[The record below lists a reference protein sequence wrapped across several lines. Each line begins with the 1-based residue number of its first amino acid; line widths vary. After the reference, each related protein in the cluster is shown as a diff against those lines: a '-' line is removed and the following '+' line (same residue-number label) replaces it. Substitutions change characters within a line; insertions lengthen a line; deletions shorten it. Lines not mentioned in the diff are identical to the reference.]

1 MILVTGGAGFI
12 GSHLV
17 RLLVERGE
25 RVRVL
30 ERPGSRLDHLPL
42 GRIDVVVGDIR
53 DEAAVKRAVS
63 GCREVYHLAANPH
76 LKFFNSQRGYSRVT
90 VDQHQWRNDFR
101 VVPYVDTPGAPIS
114 TRATYVV
121 EDRHPHVHAG

>member
-1 MILVTGGAGFI
+1 LAPESTGFI
-12 GSHLV
+12 SI
-17 RLLVERGE
+17 
-25 RVRVL
+25 
-30 ERPGSRLDHLPL
+30 P
-42 GRIDVVVGDIR
+42 
-53 DEAAVKRAVS
+53 RANPPAT
-63 GCREVYHLAANPH
+63 CFLAANPH

>member
-1 MILVTGGAGFI
+1 VITGDRHQNYALELKRDFADPDSVTVGTEFVGTSITSGGNGADTTDQGQQF
-12 GSHLV
+12 
-17 RLLVERGE
+17 
-25 RVRVL
+25 
-30 ERPGSRLDHLPL
+30 
-42 GRIDVVVGDIR
+42 
-53 DEAAVKRAVS
+53 
-63 GCREVYHLAANPH
+63 LAANPH